1 MALTQETRQEIAA
14 VLGQQFH
21 LAPQYQTF
29 LVKWMAFNR
38 AYNELGL
45 ASNTDRE
52 KVLEY
57 ARGQED
63 MWDALSDF
71 ARNLVSLECIGSE
84 RVAGNELLQPHRY
97 VKSATFYLREQLG
110 LDKCPLKVCRP
121 PKKQTLCASVPEVPW
136 TGRKVAALLR
146 LVYQV
151 RCNLVHGDKMLMGR
165 NPQTNRDYKLVRIS
179 EDVLDIV
186 LASLLEK

>member
-38 AYNELGL
+38 AYNDLELVSKGDL
-45 ASNTDRE
+45 E
-52 KVLEY
+52 KVLKY
-57 ARGQED
+57 AEGQEH

-84 RVAGNELLQPHRY
+84 RVAGNELLRPHCY

-110 LDKCPLKVCRP
+110 LDQCPLKVCRP

-136 TGRKVAALLR
+136 TKGKVAALLR

-151 RCNLVHGDKMLMGR
+151 RCNLVHGDKMLMGG
-165 NPQTNRDYKLVRIS
+165 NPQTNRDHDLVWIS
-179 EDVLDIV
+179 ENVLDII
-186 LASLLEK
+186 LASLLKK

>member
-45 ASNTDRE
+45 ASNTDRG

-57 ARGQED
+57 ANGQED

-110 LDKCPLKVCRP
+110 LDKCPLKVCRQN
-121 PKKQTLCASVPEVPW
+121 KRTLCASVPEVPR
-136 TGRKVAALLR
+136 TEGKVAALLR

-151 RCNLVHGDKMLMGR
+151 RCNLVHGDKMLMGG
-165 NPQTNRDYKLVRIS
+165 NPQTNRDHDLVRIS
-179 EDVLDIV
+179 ENVLDII
-186 LASLLEK
+186 LASLLKK